1 MDCKAPL
8 SRGHGAWENAASV
21 SCFDEITARAL
32 AAGQLHA
39 SESNPLRRH
48 AEGCRKCAQLL
59 ARVTPPGA
67 ASQRTAVAQEISTDT
82 STLTA
87 GPGDDDT
94 LPTEPIRVG
103 NRPTARAPAPS
114 SPSGPK
120 PSERPSRSAVRPT
133 GHATHLDRPPGA
145 GVPTA
150 VDSP

>member
-1 MDCKAPL
+1 M
-8 SRGHGAWENAASV
+8 

-67 ASQRTAVAQEISTDT
+67 AAQRTAVAQEISTDT

-87 GPGDDDT
+87 GHGDDDT
-94 LPTEPIRVG
+94 LPTELIRVG
-103 NRPTARAPAPS
+103 SQPTARAPSPS
-114 SPSGPK
+114 SPSGSK
-120 PSERPSRSAVRPT
+120 PSERPARPAIRQT
-133 GHATHLDRPPGA
+133 GHATHLD
-145 GVPTA
+145 
-150 VDSP
+150 

>member
-1 MDCKAPL
+1 M
-8 SRGHGAWENAASV
+8 

-87 GPGDDDT
+87 GSADDDT

-103 NRPTARAPAPS
+103 NRPTARAPAS
-114 SPSGPK
+114 ASPSGPRT
-120 PSERPSRSAVRPT
+120 SERPSR
-133 GHATHLDRPPGA
+133 
-145 GVPTA
+145 
-150 VDSP
+150 